1 MDNALRYSGTP
12 GAVRVS
18 VQARSDLVVL
28 TVDDNGR
35 GVPVADRTRIFDRF
49 FRGEEARHRRADGSG
64 LGLAIAAWIVR
75 RHGGTIRVDDS
86 ALGGASFVVELGRG
100 TGD

>member
-1 MDNALRYSGTP
+1 
-12 GAVRVS
+12 

-28 TVDDNGR
+28 TVEDNGR
-35 GVPVADRTRIFDRF
+35 GVPVTDRARIFDRF

-86 ALGGASFVVELGRG
+86 ELGGASFIVELGRG
-100 TGD
+100 TDD